1 MKRLIVIVS
10 VAVLTLGLVTG
21 AMAANSLKQGD
32 FGISVGFSDD
42 GVMIGGRYFVIDTLA
57 LTGELGFAKESGDR
71 DDSFTRMEF
80 GVRKYLKKEDFAPFA
95 GGQMVYERDKILAD
109 TEMIGLFGYVG
120 AEYFLHTKFSIEG
133 SVGIG
138 VERVENNAVN
148 PEEEYTVFGTTT
160 GGVRANF
167 YF

>member
-1 MKRLIVIVS
+1 MKKLIVIVS
-10 VAVLTLGLVTG
+10 VVVLTLGLVTG
-21 AMAANSLKQGD
+21 AMAGNSLKQKD

-42 GVMIGGRYFVIDTLA
+42 GIVIGGRYFVIDTLA
-57 LTGELGFAKESGDR
+57 VMAELGFEKESGDR
-71 DDSFTRMEF
+71 DDSHTVMAV
-80 GVRKYLKKEDFAPFA
+80 GARKYLKKEDFSPFA
-95 GGQMVYERDKILAD
+95 GGQLMYERDKINGD
-109 TEMIGLFGYVG
+109 TESIGLVGYVG

-138 VERVENNAVN
+138 VARVENNAVN
-148 PEEEYTVFGTTT
+148 PEEEYTVFGTTS

>member
-1 MKRLIVIVS
+1 V
-10 VAVLTLGLVTG
+10 VLTLGLVTG

-42 GVMIGGRYFVIDTLA
+42 GIVIGGRYFVIDTLA
-57 LTGELGFAKESGDR
+57 VTAELGFQKESGDR
-71 DDSFTRMEF
+71 DDSQTIMSF
-80 GVRKYLKKEDFAPFA
+80 GARKYLKKEDFSPFA
-95 GGQMVYERDKILAD
+95 GGEMVYERDKILAD
-109 TEMIGLFGYVG
+109 TEMVGLTGYAG
-120 AEYFLHTKFSIEG
+120 AEYFLNTKFSVEG

-138 VERVENNAVN
+138 VARVENNAVA
-148 PEEEYTVFGTTT
+148 PEEEYTVFGTTS